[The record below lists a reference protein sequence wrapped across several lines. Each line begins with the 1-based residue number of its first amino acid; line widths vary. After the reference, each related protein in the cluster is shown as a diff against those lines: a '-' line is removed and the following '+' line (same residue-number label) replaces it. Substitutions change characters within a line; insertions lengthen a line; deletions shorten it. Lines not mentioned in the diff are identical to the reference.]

1 MILYYALG
9 GGLGHI
15 ARSFALIEK
24 APEKLLPAIRL
35 LVSSKSAAVAR
46 PHSPCPMDT
55 LPARVMSDSALYAKF
70 LNEYLD
76 RHNFSCLV
84 MDTFP
89 FGLLGEFKNI
99 EPDLPRV
106 LVSRY
111 LRWDVYRERCG
122 ILNGA
127 LWPQTV
133 LMIEQQEDVYL
144 ETMECNSRVIEAPW
158 PISLVRPEE
167 VTAHMDRPAC
177 CVVHSGSRKEMIILM
192 ETAYKITEERG
203 PAGAPD
209 IFTPEKGL
217 FPLERHL
224 SRYSDIVTGA
234 GYAACSGAAILKGRV
249 LYHLHPFPRRFDDQE
264 LRLKRMQEGRWGNS
278 TTGNASTAASI
289 LWNEVFRLL
298 P

>member
-15 ARSFALIEK
+15 ARSFSLIEK
-24 APEKLLPAIRL
+24 APERLQPAIRL
-35 LVSSKSAAVAR
+35 LVSSKSAAAAL
-46 PHSPCPMDT
+46 PHAPCPMDT
-55 LPARVMSDSALYAKF
+55 VPARAMSDGSLYEQF
-70 LNEYLD
+70 LAVYLN
-76 RHNFSCLV
+76 RHNFSCMI

-99 EPDLPRV
+99 APDLPRV

-111 LRWDVYRERCG
+111 LRWDAYRERCG
-122 ILNGA
+122 VLNGA
-127 LWPQTV
+127 LWPQV
-133 LMIEQQEDVYL
+133 ALMIEQQEEAYL
-144 ETMECNSRVIEAPW
+144 EIMECNTRVIEAPW

-167 VTAHMDRPAC
+167 VTAQMDKPAC
-177 CVVHSGSRKEMIILM
+177 CLVHSGSREEMILLM
-192 ETAYKITEERG
+192 ETAHQITAGLE
-203 PAGAPD
+203 PAGTPD

-234 GYAACSGAAILKGRV
+234 GYAACSGAAILKGRMR
-249 LYHLHPFPRRFDDQE
+249 YHLHPFPRRFDNQK
-264 LRLKRMQEGRWGNS
+264 LRLKRLQEGLWGDS
-278 TTGNASTAASI
+278 TTGDASTTASI
-289 LWNEVFRLL
+289 LWNEVSCLL